1 MHMPL
6 GYAKMRVAYDP
17 QGKPADYLLEE
28 YNPAVEQILHVQL
41 TGMVGRSIREPG
53 FLISEEIWTDLY
65 ETVTRRTVVSNK
77 LYKVR
82 NNRYFNAIVF
92 STDRD
97 HCTAL
102 FSDVTES
109 IRAQKEL
116 QRNEAKL
123 QNLYKTIPVGIGY
136 AIWSGVA
143 SS

>member
-1 MHMPL
+1 M
-6 GYAKMRVAYDP
+6 
-17 QGKPADYLLEE
+17 
-28 YNPAVEQILHVQL
+28 
-41 TGMVGRSIREPG
+41 
-53 FLISEEIWTDLY
+53 
-65 ETVTRRTVVSNK
+65 
-77 LYKVR
+77 YKVR

-123 QNLYKTIPVGIGY
+123 QNLYKTIPVGIEIYDKDGVLLDLNDEVCVF
-136 AIWSGVA
+136 SGSNGKRMRSGSAFDNPNVSPEEREA
-143 SS
+143 MRQGAAH

>member
-77 LYKVR
+77 V
-82 NNRYFNAIVF
+82 V
-92 STDRD
+92 
-97 HCTAL
+97 
-102 FSDVTES
+102 
-109 IRAQKEL
+109 
-116 QRNEAKL
+116 
-123 QNLYKTIPVGIGY
+123 
-136 AIWSGVA
+136 
-143 SS
+143 